1 LIALQIN
8 SGQQI
13 KAIERLRKE
22 IEKSRHFL
30 KHIRSASG
38 KILSLMMLE
47 RDLVFL
53 SQLINEPD
61 IDLEQ
66 IQEVIPTFLTDEEKK
81 WEDIFI
87 RNFQEN
93 CNYLK
98 SILKNSKQS
107 KKTTNSYNIFVNNQ
121 YNFFN
126 YLIEMSTSDAQTFK
140 IKSEK
145 LPNFEPSKWQK
156 LIDPVQDLILID
168 DFAIQFN
175 LSYIAKQFYIDG
187 NINLLKL
194 NILVK
199 LNHIKSEQITQ
210 YITTHSDSLNNPFT
224 LKPVQYDQKESIL
237 LFDAPFSNKYEN
249 LQKVKVKL

>member
-1 LIALQIN
+1 MIALQIN

-126 YLIEMSTSDAQTFK
+126 YLIEMST
-140 IKSEK
+140 
-145 LPNFEPSKWQK
+145 
-156 LIDPVQDLILID
+156 
-168 DFAIQFN
+168 
-175 LSYIAKQFYIDG
+175 
-187 NINLLKL
+187 
-194 NILVK
+194 
-199 LNHIKSEQITQ
+199 
-210 YITTHSDSLNNPFT
+210 
-224 LKPVQYDQKESIL
+224 
-237 LFDAPFSNKYEN
+237 
-249 LQKVKVKL
+249 